1 MSDARMAHR
10 QANVHSEADVL
21 YHDRRLTRSVVHRA
35 RSMLEAQHR
44 RSDDRRFSFAFYC
57 QEREVLSLHVY
68 DQGPIFE
75 MVLEL
80 HVPNLRF
87 EQAFW
92 DAKR

>member
-1 MSDARMAHR
+1 
-10 QANVHSEADVL
+10 
-21 YHDRRLTRSVVHRA
+21 
-35 RSMLEAQHR
+35 MLEAQHR
-44 RSDDRRFSFAFYC
+44 CRNERRSRFAFNR

-92 DAKR
+92 DANR